1 MQPSINGVTSAEA
14 TDAAE
19 LALIRRAQGGDRDA
33 FGELVER
40 HRRAVFRAVVAALGS
55 QTEADDVAQETFVI
69 AFRKIGGFRG
79 EAQFRT
85 WLLTI
90 AWRRALE
97 RRRSVARWA
106 RRLVT
111 SGPSRD
117 DEQQHVVD
125 VAPAAGASPEEQL
138 LAVERRRRIRQLV
151 AQLPKKLRETL
162 LLAGSG
168 DYAYDE
174 IAAMLHVPIGT
185 VKWRVSE
192 ARRLLRVKLAV
203 LEGRHD

>member
-1 MQPSINGVTSAEA
+1 VTAAEA

-19 LALIRRAQGGDRDA
+19 LALVRRAQAGDHDA

-55 QTEADDVAQETFVI
+55 QMDADDVAQEAFVI

-90 AWRRALE
+90 AWRRALD

-106 RRLVT
+106 RRLVP
-111 SGPSRD
+111 SAPSRD
-117 DEQQHVVD
+117 DGMGDLIDH
-125 VAPAAGASPEEQL
+125 APAAGSSPEERL
-138 LAVERRRRIRQLV
+138 LAAERHRRIRQLV
-151 AQLPKKLRETL
+151 ARLPKKLRETL

-174 IAAMLHVPIGT
+174 IAAMLQVPIGT
-185 VKWRVSE
+185 IKWRVSE
-192 ARRLLRVKLAV
+192 ARRLLRVKLAA
-203 LEGRHD
+203 LEDRHD